1 HEAHYAAED
10 SPFIGDDDLRGRGR
24 TGRCRESA
32 PGGRAY
38 AGRGQESGQQ
48 GGRLTTDPRPDLKP
62 LHPVLYESAV
72 RSALLEDLGRAG
84 DLTTD
89 AIVARDAQA
98 TAWIVARAAG
108 RIAGREVALCGFPVL
123 DTRVR
128 SRSEERRVGKEGRS
142 RGCGEV

>member
-1 HEAHYAAED
+1 M
-10 SPFIGDDDLRGRGR
+10 
-24 TGRCRESA
+24 
-32 PGGRAY
+32 
-38 AGRGQESGQQ
+38 
-48 GGRLTTDPRPDLKP
+48 TTDPQPDLKP

-108 RIAGREVALCGFPVL
+108 RIAGLEVALLLFISS
-123 DTRVR
+123 TRACNQKSGYR
-128 SRSEERRVGKEGRS
+128 MERTPAREKRWRQRAGQPARFS
-142 RGCGEV
+142 PRNAPF